1 MCTGAVMSAGLPEPE
16 VSDLRPEGS
25 LGTRVSRGLGWS
37 LMGQALARIGVF
49 TSGVILARL
58 LMPADMGEVAAAL
71 LVVNIMMAINEL
83 GVIPAIVRWTGD
95 LKEATGTAATI
106 AIVNSLAMYVVAY
119 LIAPYVSQ
127 LTNTPGSMWVIR
139 IMSLTVLVDGLI
151 AVPLAILYREL
162 RVLPQVVAEVAGTA
176 VYVGLSV
183 GLASAGVGPNSIA
196 WGRVFGAVA
205 TGLLLAVA
213 ARWMVRPRFKLSVAK
228 ELLRFGLPLA
238 VSAAVFEGV
247 MSVDYLIVGRE
258 LAGAALGIYL
268 LAFNLS
274 SWPVSVVS
282 MAIGRVSFAGYSALL
297 GDKERLAR
305 GFVQSVAVALSATIP
320 LVLILVV
327 LSPDVVDVVYGSVWA
342 EAAAPLRWLLVVGGL
357 RVLLQLGGEIIAVT
371 DRTMV
376 VLRLR
381 FIWLLLLPPVLDY
394 GAEHI
399 GLSGV
404 GMAHVAIAVGVM
416 TPLFLWEIRR
426 SGIPLVPLAFTL
438 RRPAIAGAVAFVA
451 MMLVSPFVDAGLVR
465 ILSLGFVGSIV
476 YAAVLLPSNPVISR
490 TWEQL
495 RGAGGGAPL

>member
-1 MCTGAVMSAGLPEPE
+1 M
-16 VSDLRPEGS
+16 
-25 LGTRVSRGLGWS
+25 
-37 LMGQALARIGVF
+37 
-49 TSGVILARL
+49 
-58 LMPADMGEVAAAL
+58 
-71 LVVNIMMAINEL
+71 
-83 GVIPAIVRWTGD
+83 
-95 LKEATGTAATI
+95 
-106 AIVNSLAMYVVAY
+106 
-119 LIAPYVSQ
+119 
-127 LTNTPGSMWVIR
+127 
-139 IMSLTVLVDGLI
+139 
-151 AVPLAILYREL
+151 
-162 RVLPQVVAEVAGTA
+162 
-176 VYVGLSV
+176 
-183 GLASAGVGPNSIA
+183 
-196 WGRVFGAVA
+196 
-205 TGLLLAVA
+205 
-213 ARWMVRPRFKLSVAK
+213 
-228 ELLRFGLPLA
+228 
-238 VSAAVFEGV
+238 
-247 MSVDYLIVGRE
+247 
-258 LAGAALGIYL
+258 
-268 LAFNLS
+268 
-274 SWPVSVVS
+274 
-282 MAIGRVSFAGYSALL
+282 L

-465 ILSLGFVGSIV
+465 IFSLGFVGSIV